1 MIQINDQNRYNFLL
15 LGITILLLCIGLIMV
30 YSASHHIALKKFED
44 GSLFFRKHF
53 YRVLAGL
60 VVLLIT
66 AFIPYKKWLML
77 AKLWILLGIGLL
89 VAVLF
94 IGEGD
99 TAQRWI
105 RIAGIRFQPV
115 DFVRIALICYLANA
129 MVKNRDYFDHWK
141 EGLLPQLI
149 VLGIVALLLL
159 KQPDMGSAVILI
171 IISMVIFITAG
182 VRLRHLLLLS
192 IPAIIGMLLFF
203 IRSYQYQ
210 RIIAFINSVFHG
222 MPLTYQIKQSLI
234 SLGNGG
240 VFGKGLDNSSQK
252 LEFLPEPFTDFIF
265 AIVGEEFGFFGSLI
279 LMTLFLIL
287 VMEGYRIAHKCE
299 DESGAILA
307 TGITT
312 SLALYAFLNAGV
324 VCNLFPTKGLP
335 MPFISYGGSFMITTL
350 AGIGIL
356 LNISQHNEFR
366 LAGANSRTKKVS
378 SKRVK
383 MKRRKLGFS
392 N

>member
-1 MIQINDQNRYNFLL
+1 
-15 LGITILLLCIGLIMV
+15 
-30 YSASHHIALKKFED
+30 
-44 GSLFFRKHF
+44 LFFRNHF

-66 AFIPYKKWLML
+66 AFVPYKKWLKL
-77 AKLWILLGIGLL
+77 SKLWILISIGLL

-94 IGEGD
+94 LGEGG

-115 DFVRIALICYLANA
+115 DFVRLALIFYLAHA
-129 MVKNRDYFDHWK
+129 MVKNKDYLDQWK

-149 VLGIVALLLL
+149 VLGVVSLLLL
-159 KQPDMGSAVILI
+159 MQPDMGSAVILI
-171 IISMVIFITAG
+171 IISMVVFITAG
-182 VRLRHLLLLS
+182 VRLRHLLFLS
-192 IPAIIGMLLFF
+192 VPAAIGMFWFF
-203 IRSYQYQ
+203 IRSYQYK
-210 RIIAFINSVFHG
+210 RIIAYIDSVFHG
-222 MPLTYQIKQSLI
+222 LPLTYQIKQSLI

-240 VFGKGLDNSSQK
+240 VFGRGLDNSTQK

-265 AIVGEEFGFFGSLI
+265 AIIGEEFGFFGSI
-279 LMTLFLIL
+279 IIMTLFLVII
-287 VMEGYRIAHKCE
+287 MEGYRIAHKCE

-307 TGITT
+307 AGITT
-312 SLALYAFLNAGV
+312 GLALYAFLNAGV

-350 AGIGIL
+350 ASIGIL

-366 LAGANSRTKKVS
+366 LSGAKSNPQKPV
-378 SKRVK
+378 SKRKK

>member
-1 MIQINDQNRYNFLL
+1 MIQINDQNRYNFLV

-30 YSASHHIALKKFED
+30 YSASHHIALKKYED
-44 GSLFFRKHF
+44 GSLFFRNHF

-66 AFIPYKKWLML
+66 AFVPYKKWL
-77 AKLWILLGIGLL
+77 KWSPVWILFGIGLL
-89 VAVLF
+89 IAVLF
-94 IGEGD
+94 LGEGG

-115 DFVRIALICYLANA
+115 DFVRLALIFYLANA
-129 MVKNRDYFDHWK
+129 MVKNRDYLDQWK
-141 EGLLPQLI
+141 EGVLPQLI
-149 VLGIVALLLL
+149 IIGIVSLLLL

-171 IISMVIFITAG
+171 IISTVIFITSG
-182 VRLRHLLLLS
+182 VRLRHLFVLS
-192 IPAIIGMLLFF
+192 LPAIGMFFIF
-203 IRSYQYQ
+203 IRSYQLK
-210 RIIAFINSVFHG
+210 RIFAYIDSVFHG
-222 MPLTYQIKQSLI
+222 LPLTYQIKQSLI

-240 VFGKGLDNSSQK
+240 VFGRGLDNSTQK

-265 AIVGEEFGFFGSLI
+265 AIVGEEFGFLGSI
-279 LMTLFLIL
+279 IIMTLFLVI

-312 SLALYAFLNAGV
+312 GLALYAFLNAGV

-350 AGIGIL
+350 ASVGVL

-366 LAGANSRTKKVS
+366 LAGVKSRPKKVVRKKTKI
-378 SKRVK
+378 KRQK
-383 MKRRKLGFS
+383 IGFS
-392 N
+392 K